1 MIYNWRMR
9 NILNI
14 SLPEGLKKDVDE
26 AMKTGDYA
34 SKSDFFRDLIRSW
47 KEMRLLNELRQSQ
60 KEIKDGKGKVL
71 RSLADLD

>member
-1 MIYNWRMR
+1 MR